1 MNGSGFWRAIAAL
14 VLVAI
19 LIGIGVGVY
28 NAGVSEGVAEAARA
42 AQVAGEDPA
51 LVYPPYVGGYHG
63 YGYGWGWGGG
73 FGFFGILFWILG
85 LFLIFGL
92 LRAVFGWGR
101 YGGGRGHGGWQS
113 RDERI
118 AEMHRDLHRRD
129 EPASPSSSPGSSG

>member
-1 MNGSGFWRAIAAL
+1 MTGSGFWRALAAI

-42 AQVAGEDPA
+42 AQAAGEDPA
-51 LVYPPYVGGYHG
+51 TVYPPYLGGPHG
-63 YGYGWGWGGG
+63 YGYGWGGG

-85 LFLIFGL
+85 FFLIFAL
-92 LRAVFGWGR
+92 LRAAFGWGR
-101 YGGGRGHGGWQS
+101 WGGGGRGLGGWQS

-129 EPASPSSSPGSSG
+129 ESSTSPSSPGSSG